1 MTSLKKILK
10 IIDGIEK
17 NIHCIKKEQKEQ
29 LKKEQKEQKEHKEKL
44 INEIWKMLK
53 KNKNK

>member
-1 MTSLKKILK
+1 MPSLKKILK
-10 IIDGIEK
+10 LIENIEK
-17 NIHCIKKEQKEQ
+17 NIHCIKKEQMEQ
-29 LKKEQKEQKEHKEKL
+29 VKKEQKEYKEKL